1 MSSGSSPMRRR
12 ARGCPA
18 MSARSRSGAQAPRRP
33 SPGFPTSGAATS
45 SSIYTRPGRPGT
57 RSRPSCATSASPW
70 AGSPWPG
77 SCASRR
83 ARPSTRRCRST
94 TARASSWASRRRF
107 SASAFLDDVRRHQAV
122 AFVYVGELCRYLLRL
137 PPTPRDRDHRL
148 RVAAGAGLRPDI
160 WTAFRER
167 FGIARIIEMYGAT
180 EGNVALHNA
189 DGRVGSVGK
198 PHPML
203 EDTVRLARFDLARG
217 ELVRGPD
224 GFCIP
229 CAPSEPGELLGRVGG
244 AMEYDGYTDRAASER
259 KLVHDAFTRG
269 DAWFRTGDL
278 LRQDADGY
286 YYFVDRIGDT
296 FRWKGENVA
305 TQEVADVLCGAPGV
319 TEANVYG
326 VEVPGEDGRAG
337 MAALVLAGGARFDGA
352 ALHARAERHL
362 PAYARP
368 AFVRL
373 VSEMDVTGTLKQRKL
388 ALAAEGYD
396 PARVTDPL
404 FVRDDAARAYVPLT
418 AAVLAETQAGRRRL

>member
-1 MSSGSSPMRRR
+1 M
-12 ARGCPA
+12 
-18 MSARSRSGAQAPRRP
+18 
-33 SPGFPTSGAATS
+33 
-45 SSIYTRPGRPGT
+45 
-57 RSRPSCATSASPW
+57 
-70 AGSPWPG
+70 
-77 SCASRR
+77 
-83 ARPSTRRCRST
+83 
-94 TARASSWASRRRF
+94 
-107 SASAFLDDVRRHQAV
+107 
-122 AFVYVGELCRYLLRL
+122 
-137 PPTPRDRDHRL
+137 
-148 RVAAGAGLRPDI
+148 
-160 WTAFRER
+160 
-167 FGIARIIEMYGAT
+167 
-180 EGNVALHNA
+180 ALHNA

-224 GFCIP
+224 GFCIA
-229 CAPSEPGELLGRVGG
+229 CAPGEPGELLGGIGG

-259 KLVHDAFTRG
+259 KLVRDAFARG

-305 TQEVADVLCGAPGV
+305 TQEVADVLGGAAGV

-326 VEVPGEDGRAG
+326 VEVPGDDGRAG
-337 MAALVLAGGARFDGA
+337 MAALVLAEGARFDGA
-352 ALHARAERHL
+352 ALYARAEQHL

-373 VSEMDVTGTLKQRKL
+373 VPEMDVTGTLKQRKL

-396 PARVTDPL
+396 PARITDPL
-404 FVRDDAARAYVPLT
+404 FVRDDATHAYVPLT
-418 AAVLAETQAGRRRL
+418 PAVLAELRDGRRRL

>member
-1 MSSGSSPMRRR
+1 
-12 ARGCPA
+12 
-18 MSARSRSGAQAPRRP
+18 
-33 SPGFPTSGAATS
+33 
-45 SSIYTRPGRPGT
+45 
-57 RSRPSCATSASPW
+57 
-70 AGSPWPG
+70 
-77 SCASRR
+77 
-83 ARPSTRRCRST
+83 
-94 TARASSWASRRRF
+94 
-107 SASAFLDDVRRHQAV
+107 
-122 AFVYVGELCRYLLRL
+122 
-137 PPTPRDRDHRL
+137 
-148 RVAAGAGLRPDI
+148 
-160 WTAFRER
+160 
-167 FGIARIIEMYGAT
+167 
-180 EGNVALHNA
+180 VALHNA

-259 KLVHDAFTRG
+259 KLVHDAFARG

-404 FVRDDAARAYVPLT
+404 FVRDDAARAYVALT
-418 AAVLAETQAGRRRL
+418 PAVLAELRDGRRRL